1 MPEVFDNHH
10 LTTNEYIN
18 LFKHAGNPA
27 IRECVQRIE
36 SIQAELIDW
45 EEQDTVDEHYVVDL
59 ERALRKIEDIIHRSS
74 GTIPNDV
81 STDIQHLINTIL

>member
-18 LFKHAGNPA
+18 TFKYDDNPA
-27 IRECVQRIE
+27 IREGAHRLE
-36 SIQAELIDW
+36 NMQAEIIEW
-45 EEQDTVDEHYVVDL
+45 ENQDTTDEYRVDDL
-59 ERALRKIEDIIHRSS
+59 ELALRKIQDIIQRSS

-81 STDIQHLINTIL
+81 STDIHYLINTIL